1 MYVYQLQWKFLYQ
14 TRMTLTQGG
23 TCLKWVIDSD
33 LIFLWMNLGYILLSI
48 HLLIILV
55 LSLDRYDGIQLTSI
69 LHWATQFWGWRVGYF
84 RLLQCL
90 WWYEH
95 DFLHGLII
103 TWDSFF
109 FFFFCHDHLRQI
121 LPVNS
126 FPNFLQTNQ
135 LCFCFDTQFLIQS
148 IVSTIYW
155 IGQFTISFC
164 VIQSLYFPRKS
175 ITLALKFMQQQRKG
189 GNAVYNCDV
198 ISKELARNKNHAVQ

>member
-1 MYVYQLQWKFLYQ
+1 MSHRMDKWKVYGWLKFSLFVRSIFLEIMPLWVLESLICFGIGGVKTNIYLYNCLEMYVYQLQWKFLYQ

-109 FFFFCHDHLRQI
+109 FFFFFCHDHLRQI

-135 LCFCFDTQFLIQS
+135 LCFCFDTPVFD
-148 IVSTIYW
+148 TID
-155 IGQFTISFC
+155 C
-164 VIQSLYFPRKS
+164 
-175 ITLALKFMQQQRKG
+175 
-189 GNAVYNCDV
+189 
-198 ISKELARNKNHAVQ
+198 

>member
-1 MYVYQLQWKFLYQ
+1 MPLWVLESLICFGIGGVKTNIYLYNCLEMYVYQLQWKFLYQ

-155 IGQFTISFC
+155 IGQLSWTYM
-164 VIQSLYFPRKS
+164 VER
-175 ITLALKFMQQQRKG
+175 G
-189 GNAVYNCDV
+189 
-198 ISKELARNKNHAVQ
+198 